1 MCVINDALFVFSP
14 PPLTMDVLW
23 FLIIG
28 AVAGWIAGEIVRGDG
43 FGLVGNLVVGIVGAV
58 IGGFLFSL
66 LGISTYG
73 LTGSLVMAIIGAIV
87 LLFLVNMVRSRSV

>member
-1 MCVINDALFVFSP
+1 
-14 PPLTMDVLW
+14 MDVIW

-28 AVAGWIAGEIVRGDG
+28 AVAGWIAGELVRGDG

-66 LGISTYG
+66 LGISAYG
-73 LTGSLVMAIIGAIV
+73 LTGSLVMAVIGAVV
-87 LLFLVNMVRSRSV
+87 LLFIVNMVRTRSV